1 MNYLEAS
8 YLFNA
13 CIAINHNSLQGGVIV
28 DGVPAAEAILNSS
41 NLAPRL
47 NVDSSAVCLAVLQDY
62 SRFKEIYSKLEK
74 GGIII
79 LFGENRPL
87 ARWAMAE
94 SNIFVD
100 ISEEASAVLN
110 V

>member
-1 MNYLEAS
+1 MNDLEAS

-13 CIAINHNSLQGGVIV
+13 CAAINCNSLQGGVIV
-28 DGVPAAEAILNSS
+28 DGVPAAEAILKTS

-47 NVDSSAVCLAVLQDY
+47 NVDSSAVCLAVLKDY
-62 SRFKEIYSKLEK
+62 RRFEEIYFKLEK

-79 LFGENRPL
+79 LFGENRAF

-100 ISEEASAVLN
+100 VSEDASAVLN
-110 V
+110 I